1 MMGPRQEAQAAL
13 FYEFSLEAH
22 VPQDHLLRS
31 IDRFLDLSGIRPHLA
46 DFYSHTG
53 RPSVDPELLIRMLL
67 VGYCFGIRSERRLC
81 EEVHLNLAYRWF
93 CRLDLTDLV
102 PNHSTFSKNR
112 HGRFRESELLRHLF
126 ETTVARCIA
135 EGLVSGQRMAVD
147 ASLIEADANK
157 QNSTPK
163 EEWDSARID
172 PADAPRAVR
181 EYLDTL
187 DEAAFG
193 AASEVQPKFT
203 SHSDP
208 ASQWTAARKGPA
220 FFSYSDNYLIDT
232 DHGVIVDVEAT
243 RSIRQAEV
251 GSTKTMLNR
260 VKDRFDLH
268 PERLIADTAYGTG
281 PMLGWLVNRKI
292 APHIPVFD
300 KAGRTDGT
308 WTRADFEWDAEND
321 QYICPEG
328 QTLKRFRRNYSDPNR
343 GPTGKGVARYR
354 ALKLICQVCPSKQ
367 KCCPNADARKI
378 TREEHE
384 DARQVARNI
393 AKTRQYDISMKLRK
407 KVEMLFAHLKRILG
421 LGRLR
426 LRGPCG
432 ANDEFLLAA
441 TAQNLR
447 KLAKIFPEPQK
458 PRTA

>member
-1 MMGPRQEAQAAL
+1 MMGPKQEAQAAL
-13 FYEFSLEAH
+13 FYEFSLEDH

-31 IDRFLDLSGIRPHLA
+31 IDRFVDLSDIRQHLA
-46 DFYSHTG
+46 EFYSHTG
-53 RPSVDPELLIRMLL
+53 RPSIDPELLIRMLL
-67 VGYCFGIRSERRLC
+67 IGYCFGIRSERRLC

-93 CRLDLTDLV
+93 CRLDLSDPI

-126 ETTVARCIA
+126 ETTVARCIE
-135 EGLVSGQRMAVD
+135 EGLVSGQRLAVD
-147 ASLIEADANK
+147 ASLIEAVANK
-157 QNSTPK
+157 QYSASK
-163 EEWDSARID
+163 EEWDTDRID
-172 PADAPRAVR
+172 VYAAPRAVR

-193 AASEVQPKFT
+193 AATPVKPKFT
-203 SHSDP
+203 SYSDP

-220 FFSYSDNYLIDT
+220 FFAYSNNYLIDT
-232 DHGVIVDVEAT
+232 DNGVIVDVEAT

-260 VKDRFDLH
+260 VKDKFDLH
-268 PERLIADTAYGTG
+268 PERLIADTAYGSG
-281 PMLGWLVNRKI
+281 PMLGWLVDQQI
-292 APHIPVFD
+292 APHIPVID
-300 KAGRTDGT
+300 KAGRADGT
-308 WTRADFEWDAEND
+308 WSRADFEWDADNN

-328 QTLKRFRRNYSDPNR
+328 EALKQFRRNYSDLNR
-343 GPTGKGVARYR
+343 GPTGKGVAKYQ
-354 ALKLICQVCPSKQ
+354 ALKHTCQACPSKP
-367 KCCPNADARKI
+367 KCCPNADCRKI

-384 DARQVARNI
+384 NARDVARAI
-393 AKTRQYDISMKLRK
+393 RKTDQYKVSAKLRK

-432 ANDEFLLAA
+432 AKDEFLLAA

-447 KLAKIFPEPQK
+447 KPAKIFPAPQQTQK
-458 PRTA
+458 A